1 MRWTVRI
8 AVLGATVLAVPAF
21 GSASASAAG
30 PPLTLPELI
39 AQGDAI
45 CMSAGKKASS
55 VRQPKNLTQFVP
67 WATSYITVVTDMT
80 SGLRALVPPPE
91 VSALYARLLSLIGDH
106 WIADLTRLRAAAR
119 AHNTRRYRRQL
130 RLFEDDLVRS
140 TEVGYDIGFKNCGR

>member
-8 AVLGATVLAVPAF
+8 AVLAATVLAVTAF

-45 CMSAGKKASS
+45 CMSAAKKVRS
-55 VRQPKNLTQFVP
+55 VRLPKSLAQEPRYV
-67 WATSYITVVTDMT
+67 TSLIPILKEMT

-91 VSALYARLLSLIGDH
+91 VSGLYTRLLTLIDDH

-119 AHNTRRYRRQL
+119 AKDRRRFLRQV
-130 RLFEDDLVRS
+130 RAFQDDVVRS
-140 TEVGYDIGFKNCGR
+140 TEVGYNIGFKHCGR